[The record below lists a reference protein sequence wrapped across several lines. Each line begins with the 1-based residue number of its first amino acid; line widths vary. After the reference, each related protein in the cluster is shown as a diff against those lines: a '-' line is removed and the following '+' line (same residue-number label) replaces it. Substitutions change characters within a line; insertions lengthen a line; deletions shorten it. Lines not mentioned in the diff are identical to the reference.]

1 MPTPPYPGHHLATLV
16 SVLRPSP
23 LLRFRWPWDKGGKE
37 LSSMYSRGKL
47 IINFEDLVL
56 TLLDKGI
63 ALSRTGF
70 SHMKYKRPE
79 CLPLRPWI
87 KPRSRLPAGLSELL
101 QYQLP
106 GFWGA

>member
-1 MPTPPYPGHHLATLV
+1 
-16 SVLRPSP
+16 
-23 LLRFRWPWDKGGKE
+23 
-37 LSSMYSRGKL
+37 MYSRGKL
-47 IINFEDLVL
+47 IINFEDPVL

-63 ALSRTGF
+63 ALPRTGC

-101 QYQLP
+101 HYQLP